1 MKTKK
6 ITGLVVLIYL
16 LTLVL
21 TLEVQGQLPATGISL
36 NRSDITIHRGSSIEM
51 TASLSPEE
59 ADREGIQW
67 RVENPGVATVSPSS
81 DNPLQARVKAVS
93 AGTTTVSVHTP
104 EGYSARTT
112 IRVVVPVT
120 GININQSDME
130 MVRGTTEALTV
141 TLQPSD
147 ATNKNLRWSSGDE
160 DVVRIIDRD
169 SQSFGSWHQIQVE
182 AMEAGKTKLQAES
195 QDGSRSASITI
206 EVIVL
211 TEAVVFEEE
220 TVHINSGDKKTLRHE
235 IVPADAT
242 NQEVWFEST
251 EPSVATVTK
260 EGVVEAHREGAA
272 RIIIRSDQDE
282 MIFDYLL
289 ILVDGAEAPEED
301 LLVTGENSTTED
313 PPLEDP
319 PGEGEAPIEEA
330 SASSGQRD
338 GNGDNR
344 ITIII
349 GIALLVVLAGMI
361 LIFRKSSSGE
371 MKRQP
376 KREPQEYDESETIN
390 QAPLALEEEEK
401 IPGRAVVWGLL
412 GEFEGQ
418 GIELAENQLIIG
430 RDASMAHVVYPAHRE
445 EISRQHLKVEFDPE
459 KGNGWITDLSANGT
473 YWAETG
479 EALPHG
485 EKVAVKSGDRFYLV
499 KESELFEIEF

>member
-51 TASLSPEE
+51 TANLSPEE
-59 ADREGIQW
+59 AGREGIQW

-81 DNPLQARVKAVS
+81 DNPLQARIKAVS

-104 EGYSARTT
+104 EGHSAKTT

-120 GININQSDME
+120 GINIDQSDME
-130 MVRGTTEALTV
+130 LVRGTKEALTV
-141 TLQPSD
+141 TLHPSD
-147 ATNKNLRWSSGDE
+147 ATNKNLRWSSDDE

-169 SQSFGSWHQIQVE
+169 SHGFGSWHQIQVE

-195 QDGSRSASITI
+195 QDGNQSASITI

-220 TVHINSGDKKTLRHE
+220 TVHINSGEKKNLLYE

-242 NQEVWFEST
+242 NQAVWFEST

-260 EGVVEAHREGAA
+260 EGIVEAHREGAA

-289 ILVDGAEAPEED
+289 ILVDGAEAPEGD
-301 LLVTGENSTTED
+301 LLVAGENATTED

-319 PGEGEAPIEEA
+319 PEEGEEAIEEA
-330 SASSGQRD
+330 SASSGQGD
-338 GNGDNR
+338 ENGDNR
-344 ITIII
+344 ITIMI
-349 GIALLVVLAGMI
+349 GIALLAVLAGMI

-376 KREPQEYDESETIN
+376 KREPQEYDGSESTK
-390 QAPLALEEEEK
+390 QAPLALEEEK
-401 IPGRAVVWGLL
+401 IPGRAVIWGLL

-445 EISRQHLKVEFDPE
+445 EISRQHLKIEFDPE

-473 YWAETG
+473 YWSETG
-479 EALPHG
+479 EAFPHG